1 VYHWRSAIVIGA
13 IFAIVGVAYL
23 LLQGNGEW
31 MDRTGATLLIVLGGA
46 MAFGFGL
53 ILKGARDL

>member
-1 VYHWRSAIVIGA
+1 MYHWRSGLIIGA
-13 IFAIVGVAYL
+13 IFAVVGVAYL

-46 MAFGFGL
+46 LAFGFG
-53 ILKGARDL
+53 IVLKAAKDL